1 MQGQMTTG
9 MDDQGQEEEAV
20 NDEGWTEGERQH
32 CGRCIMEDLYDICLP
47 GSAQDLMSGSR
58 SRNPGLRAT
67 CPKEASDLMGVGER
81 ENKNIR
87 ISGVRSSLGCGNI
100 RKETVEPKEV
110 LS

>member
-1 MQGQMTTG
+1 M
-9 MDDQGQEEEAV
+9 
-20 NDEGWTEGERQH
+20 EG
-32 CGRCIMEDLYDICLP
+32 LYDICLP
-47 GSAQDLMSGSR
+47 GSAQDLTSGSR